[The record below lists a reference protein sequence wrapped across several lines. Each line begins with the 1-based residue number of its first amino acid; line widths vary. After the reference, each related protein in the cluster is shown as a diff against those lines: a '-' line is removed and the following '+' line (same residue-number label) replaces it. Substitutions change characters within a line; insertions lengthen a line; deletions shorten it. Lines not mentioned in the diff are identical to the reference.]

1 MKNLRCVAVAGVV
14 AVGVWVVGAGLG
26 LVAQEPTSQGRDVG
40 HPAAKRAMTFADLMA
55 MKRVSDPQVSPS
67 GKWVMFSVTDV
78 SLEKNTK
85 VNHLWVVSLGGGG
98 GTNAGILPSGQ
109 NDKQKQATATTEILT
124 GGQNDASKE
133 GGGQERQVTLG
144 DGESN
149 GRFSPDGKW
158 LSYSAK
164 GQIYVAAWDE
174 AAGTVGA
181 ARELTRV
188 EGGADGAEWSPDSKR
203 LMFVAGVWPECS
215 VKGLDPTHG
224 DGAAMN
230 GAPGGGGGTN
240 TGILRSAQN
249 DNSTGE
255 VGVSGTRVVAAWKG
269 AEPAGWVEEDA
280 CDKAKDEAAEKTPVK
295 GQVWDGLLYRHWD
308 HYTGAKRSHVLV
320 VSADGSGVRDLTP
333 ATVVGDA
340 ETPTFS
346 LGGPLGY
353 AWAPDSKE
361 IAYVTNLDAVPAAS
375 TNNDVFTL
383 RLDEAG
389 AKAEKVSTSPGSDD
403 GPAYSPDG
411 KWLAFRSQARGG
423 FESDL
428 FRLMV
433 FDRGKKTVKDVM
445 PKFDRWVDEFTW
457 TSNSKTIYF
466 AAGDAGA
473 EPIFRTRLDGTNI
486 ERFFGIGEFGDL
498 HLGAGTPL
506 VATQVTVDHTATI
519 VVVPDGGFRPA
530 FFMQDRVFSKPAKCP
545 VGVICDSSSRIENT
559 KLLADPNADLFAK
572 LEFGQTDGGVALE
585 SFWFDGAEGTKVQGF
600 IMRPPGFDAGKKY
613 PVKFLMHGGPQ
624 TAWGDAWSYRWNWEL
639 MAANGYVVVG
649 INRRGS
655 TGYGQ
660 KFVDEVSGDWGGRAY
675 EDLMKGLDYAEAHYS
690 FIDKTRECALG
701 ASYGGFM
708 ADWVLTHT
716 DRFKCIVTHDG
727 MYDPVAAYG
736 STEEMWFNEWE
747 FRRPEDFPKGWDGF
761 GAGYDPMGR
770 LTKTNAGVS
779 PLRPAASGRDDGVKG
794 RAASGRDDGVKGPA
808 ASGRDDG
815 VKGAAAS
822 GRDDGRPAQP
832 WRYAGLAADQ
842 DPFRKWS
849 PMLHIE
855 DAKTPTLVIHSQKDM
870 RLDVSQGMELFTALQ
885 RLGVPSKM
893 LYFPDEGHWILKP
906 QNAEVWNEVVGD
918 WCDRWTKTGKYAEK

>member
-14 AVGVWVVGAGLG
+14 AIGVWVVGAGLG

-85 VNHLWVVSLGGGG
+85 VNHLWVVALNPTHDDKTVMNGAP
-98 GTNAGILPSGQ
+98 GTG
-109 NDKQKQATATTEILT
+109 
-124 GGQNDASKE
+124 
-133 GGGQERQVTLG
+133 ERQVTSNT
-144 DGESN
+144 GESF
-149 GRFSPDGKW
+149 GRFSPNGQFV
-158 LSYSAK
+158 SYTGAPTK
-164 GQIYVAAWDE
+164 DDPVARITIATWDE
-174 AAGTVGA
+174 ATGTIGVGRTLKA
-181 ARELTRV
+181 V
-188 EGGADGAEWSPDSKR
+188 SGDADGAIWSPDSKHF
-203 LMFVAGVWPECS
+203 LFTTDVYPECS
-215 VKGLDPTHG
+215 DK
-224 DGAAMN
+224 ASWA
-230 GAPGGGGGTN
+230 
-240 TGILRSAQN
+240 
-249 DNSTGE
+249 
-255 VGVSGTRVVAAWKG
+255 
-269 AEPAGWVEEDA
+269 EEDA
-280 CDKAKDEAAEKTPVK
+280 CDAVKDEAAAKSPVK
-295 GQVWDGLLYRHWD
+295 GQVWGSLLYRHWD
-308 HYTGAKRSHVLV
+308 HYTGVTRSHIIE
-320 VSADGSGVRDLTP
+320 ADFSMDGANPRDLTP
-333 ATVVGDA
+333 ASVVGDA

-675 EDLMKGLDYAEAHYS
+675 EDLMKGLDYAEAHYP
-690 FIDKTRECALG
+690 FLDKTRECALG